1 MQISEIKEY
10 ARQLFEEIGPKS
22 IAVAAQKAKTA
33 EEKGDTTEAEKW
45 RKIEEALIEHRGPH
59 QG

>member
-1 MQISEIKEY
+1 MQISEIKDY
-10 ARQLFEEIGPKS
+10 ARQLFAEIGPKS
-22 IAVAAQKAKTA
+22 IAVAAQKAKSF
-33 EEKGDTTEAEKW
+33 EDSGDTAEAEKW